1 MWPNEGKWRAC
12 ESCGREYRYFIYRGH
27 TKRLCNSCRIN
38 DRRRRVE
45 RKQRMVAYKGGAC
58 QLCGYSRCLRAL
70 DFHHVDPDTKR
81 FNFSGNSLRRWETVQ
96 AELDK
101 CVLVCS
107 NCHDEIEE
115 GFTPIPGPLLESI
128 LESIKDVPRI
138 PRRGPGRPRKD
149 PRRPA

>member
-1 MWPNEGKWRAC
+1 M
-12 ESCGREYRYFIYRGH
+12 GH
-27 TKRLCNSCRIN
+27 TKSACNSCRSN
-38 DRRRRVE
+38 DRGKRLE
-45 RKQRMVAYKGGAC
+45 RKRRMVTYKGGAC

-70 DFHHVDPDTKR
+70 DFHHVEPGTKL
-81 FNFSGNSLRRWETVQ
+81 FNFSGNSLRSWESVR

-115 GFTPIPGPLLESI
+115 GTTEIPPRILNAI

-138 PRRGPGRPRKD
+138 PRRGPGRPSKE
-149 PRRPA
+149 AA